1 MRQSLDYKINMQE
14 QKNQGAISLAE
25 VRSRVDPG
33 RSGAFRA
40 KIASEG
46 NDEQT
51 VYYVSPYGSN
61 AEGAFIA
68 VPEVGT
74 QVLVCKVAGGTS
86 WYYLGTTF
94 SPEPGEVNGDRI
106 KDTELMP
113 FERVDPEMYKARGTP
128 MKYTF
133 KSPQGAGIT
142 MSDEYNPE
150 FFNQKTVITTGGAK
164 KITMTEAPTIDSII
178 LDSGNGSKI
187 TLTDDPQNQ
196 SLAARSI
203 QVESVGP
210 QKYINTESQTDIVVG
225 KAGRELQLIN
235 NANGIPWGN
244 SVEAGNVNIQSKW
257 KDVNV
262 FTQAEQGR
270 IFIECL
276 NENGSSQEIVI
287 ETNGTGGGITI
298 KTKGS
303 VNISADENINMRAGG
318 NLNIDCQK
326 YSVNCTKV
334 DVECAGGVD
343 IDGSIINLASETAD
357 VSGFT
362 IPNPQSQYQNTGVTT
377 Y

>member
-1 MRQSLDYKINMQE
+1 MQE
-14 QKNQGAISLAE
+14 CRNEGAISLAE

-61 AEGAFIA
+61 AEGAFVAI
-68 VPEVGT
+68 PEVGT
-74 QVLVCKVAGGTS
+74 QILVCKVTGGTS

-94 SPEPGEVNGDRI
+94 APEPGEVEGGQI
-106 KDTELMP
+106 KDAQVMP
-113 FERVDPEMYKARGTP
+113 LERVDPEMYKARGAP
-128 MKYTF
+128 MRYVF
-133 KSPQGAGIT
+133 KSPQGAGLT
-142 MSDEYNPE
+142 MSDEYNPD
-150 FFNQKTVITTGGAK
+150 FFNRKLELTSTGPK
-164 KITMTEAPTIDSII
+164 KITMHDAPSIDAII
-178 LDSGNGSKI
+178 LDSGNGSRI

-196 SLAARSI
+196 SMSARSV

-225 KAGRELQLIN
+225 AGGRELQVLN
-235 NANGIPWGN
+235 NANGVAWGSSAN
-244 SVEAGNVNIQSKW
+244 AGNVNLQSKW

-276 NENGSSQEIVI
+276 NQDGSNQEIVI
-287 ETNGTGGGITI
+287 ETNGSDGAITI
-298 KTKGS
+298 KTKGN
-303 VNISADENINMRAGG
+303 VNISAEQNINMKAGG
-318 NLNIDCQK
+318 DMNIECQK
-326 YSVNCTKV
+326 YSVTCSKV
-334 DVECAGGVD
+334 DVQSTGGVD
-343 IDGSIINLASETAD
+343 IDGSIINLAGATSAPTAP
-357 VSGFT
+357 S
-362 IPNPQSQYQNTGVTT
+362 IPNPQSTYGNTGVTT

>member
-1 MRQSLDYKINMQE
+1 MQE
-14 QKNQGAISLAE
+14 CNNEGAISLAE

-40 KIASEG
+40 KVDAEG

-61 AEGAFIA
+61 GAGGFVA

-74 QVLVCKVAGGTS
+74 RVLVCKPTGATS
-86 WYYLGTTF
+86 WYYLGSTF
-94 SPEPGEVNGDRI
+94 SQEPREVEGGKI
-106 KDTELMP
+106 PDTEAMP
-113 FERVDPEMYKARGTP
+113 LERIDPEMYKARGIP
-128 MKYTF
+128 MRYVF
-133 KSPQGAGIT
+133 KSPQGAGLT

-150 FFNQKTVITTGGAK
+150 YFNRKVELVSTQNK
-164 KITMTEAPTIDSII
+164 KVVLHDAPGVDSIQI
-178 LDSGNGSKI
+178 DSGNGSRI

-210 QKYINTESQTDIVVG
+210 QKYICSESQTDVVVG
-225 KAGRELQLIN
+225 EGGRELQLLN
-235 NANGIPWGN
+235 NANGVSWGDSAN
-244 SVEAGNVNIQSKW
+244 AGNVNVQSKW

-276 NENGSSQEIVI
+276 DSGGSNQQIVI
-287 ETNGTGGGITI
+287 ETNGSNGAITI
-298 KTKGS
+298 KTNGTVNVAAGEAINMEAPNINIGCDRFS
-303 VNISADENINMRAGG
+303 VNAAVDIQMQGQQV
-318 NLNIDCQK
+318 NIDPG
-326 YSVNCTKV
+326 
-334 DVECAGGVD
+334 AGTVQ
-343 IDGSIINLASETAD
+343 LASGAAPT
-357 VSGFT
+357 SPT
-362 IPNPQSQYQNTGVTT
+362 IPSPQSTYDNTGVTT

>member
-1 MRQSLDYKINMQE
+1 MQE
-14 QKNQGAISLAE
+14 CRNEGAISLAE

-61 AEGAFIA
+61 AEGAFVA

-74 QVLVCKVAGGTS
+74 QVLVCKVTGGTS

-94 SPEPGEVNGDRI
+94 SPEPGEVVGEQI
-106 KDTELMP
+106 KDTKVMP
-113 FERVDPEMYKARGTP
+113 LERVDPEMYKARGAP
-128 MKYTF
+128 MRYVF

-142 MSDEYNPE
+142 MSDEYNPD
-150 FFNQKTVITTGGAK
+150 FFNRKTELTSTRAK
-164 KITMTEAPTIDSII
+164 KITMHDAPNIDSII
-178 LDSGNGSKI
+178 LDSGNGSRI

-196 SLAARSI
+196 SMAARSI

-225 KAGRELQLIN
+225 GGGRELQVLN
-235 NANGIPWGN
+235 NANGVPWGEG
-244 SVEAGNVNIQSKW
+244 VQAGNVNIQSKW

-262 FTQAEQGR
+262 FTQAEQGK

-276 NENGSSQEIVI
+276 NENGNSQEIVI

-298 KTKGS
+298 KTRGS
-303 VNISADENINMRAGG
+303 VNISAGQDINMKADG
-318 NLNIDCQK
+318 NMNIDCQK

-343 IDGSIINLASETAD
+343 IDGSVINLASETANPT
-357 VSGFT
+357 SPS
-362 IPNPQSQYQNTGVTT
+362 IPNPQSKYQNTGVTT

>member
-1 MRQSLDYKINMQE
+1 MKFNNYGGMYLSSD
-14 QKNQGAISLAE
+14 ISLAE
-25 VRSRVDPG
+25 VRNRVDPG

-46 NDEQT
+46 NTEQT

-61 AEGAFIA
+61 AEGAFVA

-74 QVLVCKVAGGTS
+74 QILCCKAAGGTS

-94 SPEPGEVNGDRI
+94 APEPGEVTGSKITDA
-106 KDTELMP
+106 KLMP
-113 FERVDPEMYKARGTP
+113 LERVDPEMYKARGIP
-128 MKYTF
+128 MKYAF
-133 KSPQGAGIT
+133 KSPKGAGIT

-150 FFNQKTVITTGGAK
+150 FFNTKAEITSGGAK
-164 KITMTEAPTIDSII
+164 KIMLTESPTIDSII
-178 LDSGNGSKI
+178 LDSGNGSRI
-187 TLTDDPQNQ
+187 TLTDDPKNQ
-196 SLAARSI
+196 SMAARSI

-225 KAGRELQLIN
+225 QGGRELQVLN
-235 NANGIPWGN
+235 NANGVPWGD
-244 SVEAGNVNIQSKW
+244 SAQAGNVNIQSKW

-262 FTQAEQGR
+262 FTQAEEGK

-276 NENGSSQEIVI
+276 NENGTNQEIVI
-287 ETNGTGGGITI
+287 ETNGAAGGITI
-298 KTKGS
+298 KTKGT
-303 VNISADENINMRAGG
+303 VNISADQDINMRSGG

-334 DVECAGGVD
+334 DIDSTGRVD
-343 IDGSIINLASETAD
+343 IDGSEIYLASDTA
-357 VSGFT
+357 SPT
-362 IPNPQSQYQNTGVTT
+362 PPNIPNPQSRYQNTGVTT